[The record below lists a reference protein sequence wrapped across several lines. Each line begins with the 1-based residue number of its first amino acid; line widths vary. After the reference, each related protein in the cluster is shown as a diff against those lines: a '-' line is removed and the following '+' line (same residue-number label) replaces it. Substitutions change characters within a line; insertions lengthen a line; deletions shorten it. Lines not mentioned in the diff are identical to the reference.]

1 MSIECKMR
9 IIFIAVTVI
18 IIVAISVYFI
28 NSYRRTLSP
37 SIQKAPAH
45 SMQMRYSLGN
55 QLNAIKHEKKGYVIY
70 EYPQLLTASEC
81 DDLIAYASNKGLAE
95 SDVLDYATSTGTSVN
110 NDYRTSKTAWLR
122 DNEHPVCHKLAV
134 ISEQLTGIP
143 KCNQEMSQVAFYES
157 GGKFNEH
164 FDACVFDDVEY
175 CNKMNNGAGQRR
187 STLLVYLNDDFTGG
201 ETVFVDIDIHIKP
214 KKGKAIL
221 FWNTDE
227 EERIISESKHRAL
240 PVTSG
245 EKWICTKWSHVRA
258 YPS

>member
-1 MSIECKMR
+1 MR
-9 IIFIAVTVI
+9 VIFIVVTVI
-18 IIVAISVYFI
+18 TAVAIAAYFI
-28 NSYRRTLSP
+28 SSYRPTPALST
-37 SIQKAPAH
+37 QKAPAL
-45 SMQMRYSLGN
+45 SMQKRYCLGDK
-55 QLNAIKHEKKGYVIY
+55 LNAIKHEKKGYVIY
-70 EYPQLLTASEC
+70 EYPHLLTASEC
-81 DDLIAYASNKGLAE
+81 DDIIAYASKKGLSE

-110 NDYRTSKTAWLR
+110 NDYRTSKTAWLQ

-134 ISEQLTGIP
+134 ISEKLTGIP
-143 KCNQEMSQVAFYES
+143 KRNQEMSQVAFYQS

-201 ETVFVDIDIHIKP
+201 ETVFVDVDIHIKP
-214 KKGKAIL
+214 QKGTAIL

-227 EERIISESKHRAL
+227 DERIIPESKHRAN